1 MSSFSVFFIFLCVP
15 PRKLSELFKQADRPA
30 DGQAHNGVIITL
42 NGIQPDRRAALDGV
56 GTGLIV
62 GLLCGGVPLDLLLAQ
77 WEKVTLQVS
86 TKLSVRVPSETQTPV
101 CT

>member
-1 MSSFSVFFIFLCVP
+1 MCI
-15 PRKLSELFKQADRPA
+15 RDR
-30 DGQAHNGVIITL
+30 AHNGVIITL

-77 WEKVTLQVS
+77 WEKGDLAGIHKALGAGTIGNADTGVH
-86 TKLSVRVPSETQTPV
+86 LSLIHI
-101 CT
+101 